1 MFQGFVL
8 SSWVFTVPKESPK
21 CMVSSKK
28 KNSTLNCCKLL
39 GWDYLTNFLILRRG
53 HIVKYLLKQGWNYN
67 SAWRQQGRLK
77 ILTQSLKLKD
87 WQLTTDD
94 YCTQVFLT
102 VITLQIGETIG
113 CTNLGIISF
122 WPIISSNMLHIVIKS
137 LTYFSDVSL
146 EVQDEII
153 EGAAVVGF
161 QNKV

>member
-1 MFQGFVL
+1 MFLGFFW

-21 CMVSSKK
+21 CMVSSEK

-77 ILTQSLKLKD
+77 ILTWSLKLKD

-94 YCTQVFLT
+94 YWRLT
-102 VITLQIGETIG
+102 TDNGQLTTTEDRRLYEWWLTTDIEDWWLKSIEELKRETVTITTTMTTHL
-113 CTNLGIISF
+113 
-122 WPIISSNMLHIVIKS
+122 PV
-137 LTYFSDVSL
+137 
-146 EVQDEII
+146 
-153 EGAAVVGF
+153 
-161 QNKV
+161 